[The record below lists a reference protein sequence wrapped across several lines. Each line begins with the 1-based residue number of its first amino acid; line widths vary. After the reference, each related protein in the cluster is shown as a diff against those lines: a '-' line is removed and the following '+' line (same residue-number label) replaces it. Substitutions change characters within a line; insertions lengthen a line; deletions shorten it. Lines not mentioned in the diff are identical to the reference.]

1 MGFIPWLC
9 SGRRTSTEREGGGGL
24 ARERAIEFVSLKD
37 ISHFDMIA
45 LPSSRFTNTRLPLS
59 EAKEPTIMLE
69 LWYSHTTGVDTPIK
83 QL

>member
-1 MGFIPWLC
+1 M
-9 SGRRTSTEREGGGGL
+9 SAEREGGGGM

-45 LPSSRFTNTRLPLS
+45 LPSSRFTNMRFPLS
-59 EAKEPTIMLE
+59 ETKAPTIILE
-69 LWYSHTTGVDTPIK
+69 LQYSHMKGVDTPIK